1 MSCNSIRAV
10 KKAGGR
16 VPNSFATIGAL
27 AVLTLTFGK
36 GHAAT
41 PSFGEEGNTRTGG
54 LTAEQV
60 YDALSADPTYFFRHV
75 DVQVQHGV
83 VTLSGYVW
91 SAPAIYRAEKIA
103 AGVPGVTRVV
113 DQMELE
119 RNGMVPHA

>member
-1 MSCNSIRAV
+1 MICNSIHAL

-27 AVLTLTFGK
+27 SVLTLAFST

-41 PSFGEEGNTRTGG
+41 PSVGEVGKARTGG
-54 LTAEQV
+54 VKAEQV
-60 YDALSADPTYFFRHV
+60 YDALNADPTYYFRHV
-75 DVQVQHGV
+75 DVQVQLGV

-119 RNGMVPHA
+119 RNGLVPHA

>member
-1 MSCNSIRAV
+1 MICNSIHAV
-10 KKAGGR
+10 KKVGGR

-27 AVLTLTFGK
+27 AVLTLTFGT

-41 PSFGEEGNTRTGG
+41 PSVGEAGKARTGG
-54 LTAEQV
+54 VTAEQV
-60 YDALSADPTYFFRHV
+60 YDGLNADPTYFFRHV

-103 AGVPGVTRVV
+103 ARVPGVTRVV

-119 RNGMVPHA
+119 HNGLVPHA